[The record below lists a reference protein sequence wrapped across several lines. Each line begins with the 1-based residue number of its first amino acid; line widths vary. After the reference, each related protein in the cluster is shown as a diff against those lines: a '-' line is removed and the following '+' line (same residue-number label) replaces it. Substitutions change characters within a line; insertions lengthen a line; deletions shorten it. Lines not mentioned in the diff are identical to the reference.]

1 MNNTLNVSEM
11 FYSIQGEGKT
21 MGIPAIFLR
30 LQACNLLCNWK
41 KNGIDHPC
49 DTIPVW
55 RQGTKMTFEEII
67 SHLKEKGWLN
77 ALFMLDAHLIIT
89 GGEPLLQQ
97 ENVSSFI
104 ETLQRLSSRTIFV
117 EIETNATITPC
128 KSFSEQV
135 MLFNT
140 SPKLSNSSM
149 SEKRRY
155 NADTLAWHAD
165 NSDNNHLSIFKFV
178 VNDERDV
185 EEVLRDFVERWG
197 ISCNRVY
204 LMPEGVTRE
213 ELNHKRQWVAEL
225 CKKYGFRFSDRLQV
239 SIWEQVTGV

>member
-55 RQGTKMTFEEII
+55 RQGTKMT
-67 SHLKEKGWLN
+67 
-77 ALFMLDAHLIIT
+77 
-89 GGEPLLQQ
+89 
-97 ENVSSFI
+97 
-104 ETLQRLSSRTIFV
+104 FV